1 MFREMRLKRQ
11 LLSKEDTQKV
21 LYQGTSGVLAV
32 SGDDDYPYAVPL
44 SYVYDGHKIYFHGAK
59 AGHKLDSIVKN
70 PKASFCVIDKDQIV
84 PDEYTT
90 YFRSVIA
97 FGQIRIIEGD
107 LEKRAAMEKL
117 AIKYA
122 PEDTAANRDDAI
134 SREWKPLCMLE
145 MKIDHITGKEA
156 IGLVKE
162 KEKLNRL

>member
-1 MFREMRLKRQ
+1 MFREMRRKRQ

-44 SYVYDGHKIYFHGAK
+44 SYVYDGHKIYFHSAK

-90 YFRSVIA
+90 YFRSVIVLERFA
-97 FGQIRIIEGD
+97 FFTMKQKKE
-107 LEKRAAMEKL
+107 
-117 AIKYA
+117 
-122 PEDTAANRDDAI
+122 
-134 SREWKPLCMLE
+134 KPLKNWQLNMRL
-145 MKIDHITGKEA
+145 MIQKKIVTKR
-156 IGLVKE
+156 
-162 KEKLNRL
+162 LNGNGIRYVCWK

>member
-1 MFREMRLKRQ
+1 MFREMRQKRQ

-90 YFRSVIA
+90 YFRSVIV
-97 FGQIRIIEGD
+97 FGTIRILHDEA
-107 LEKRAAMEKL
+107 EKREAIEKF
-117 AIKYA
+117 AVKYA
-122 PEDTAANRDDAI
+122 PDDTEENRNKAI
-134 SREWKPLCMLE
+134 EGGWNPLCVLE
-145 MKIDHITGKEA
+145 MTPEHISGKEA
-156 IGLVKE
+156 IGLSQTAK
-162 KEKLNRL
+162 

>member
-84 PDEYTT
+84 PDESTT
-90 YFRSVIA
+90 YLEVSLFLERFA
-97 FGQIRIIEGD
+97 FFTMKQKKE
-107 LEKRAAMEKL
+107 
-117 AIKYA
+117 
-122 PEDTAANRDDAI
+122 
-134 SREWKPLCMLE
+134 KPLKNWQLNMRL
-145 MKIDHITGKEA
+145 MIQKKIVTKR
-156 IGLVKE
+156 
-162 KEKLNRL
+162 LNGNGIRYVCWK